1 MIAPF
6 SEIWGK
12 FLYSKYRTTGGS
24 GWGGVGDWN
33 QRLYYGDD
41 ALSTK
46 PVMLIWTLL
55 IPATRG
61 HVAVPPCSRDKCS
74 PECR

>member
-1 MIAPF
+1 MIAPS

-24 GWGGVGDWN
+24 GGGGGEVTGTRDC
-33 QRLYYGDD
+33 GEV

-46 PVMLIWTLL
+46 PVMLIWTVL

-61 HVAVPPCSRDKCS
+61 HVIQSKVLAMITDCSATL
-74 PECR
+74 

>member
-1 MIAPF
+1 M
-6 SEIWGK
+6 
-12 FLYSKYRTTGGS
+12 
-24 GWGGVGDWN
+24 
-33 QRLYYGDD
+33 YYGDV

-61 HVAVPPCSRDKCS
+61 HVIQSKVLAMITNCMQCHLVAGISVAQIS
-74 PECR
+74 IT